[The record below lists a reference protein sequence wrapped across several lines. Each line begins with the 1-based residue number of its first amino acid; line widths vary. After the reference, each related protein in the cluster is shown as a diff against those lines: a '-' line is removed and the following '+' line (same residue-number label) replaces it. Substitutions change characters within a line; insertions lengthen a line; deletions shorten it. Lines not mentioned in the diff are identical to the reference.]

1 MIKKITDDIFD
12 NPKDRDTKQ
21 KSQEETVT
29 ACKCFFSSIF
39 KLVLI

>member
-12 NPKDRDTKQ
+12 NPKDRDAKQ

-29 ACKCFFSSIF
+29 ACKCLCLTF
-39 KLVLI
+39 KIICI

>member
-29 ACKCFFSSIF
+29 ACKFFSNLTHKINV
-39 KLVLI
+39 K

>member
-29 ACKCFFSSIF
+29 ACKYFSKFKYIIF
-39 KLVLI
+39 IK